1 MIFNVA
7 LLLILH
13 LFPLNL
19 QDDYQLVR
27 EIKVKGQ
34 QHYSDPLGNIYIID
48 GNEISRYN
56 RQYQNVGRYSNAFL
70 GQPVSLDVSDPMRL
84 MVFYEVYNQL
94 LWLDNFL
101 TELRSP
107 VLLDELGYEQ
117 VDVVCT
123 SSQGGFWIYNSLTDQ
138 IHSFDASLN
147 LVHES
152 ISLGPLLERSDRPVF
167 MIEKNRNIYVS
178 FLFSGI
184 LVFDRFGN
192 YQRSIPVK
200 GISRFQV
207 EDNYFFYMR
216 DAAFYSYSLIDGT
229 ETEIELPLEQE
240 PEYAEW
246 QSGLLYI
253 YFKTKVTVFR

>member
-13 LFPLNL
+13 LFPLNP

-56 RQYQNVGRYSNAFL
+56 LQFQVVGRYSNAFL
-70 GQPVSLDVSDPMRL
+70 GQPASLDVSDPMRML
-84 MVFYEVYNQL
+84 VFYKDYNQL

-101 TELRSP
+101 SELRSP
-107 VLLDELGYEQ
+107 VRLDELGYKQ
-117 VDVVCT
+117 VELVCT
-123 SSQGGFWIYNSLTDQ
+123 SSQGGFWVYNSLTDQ
-138 IHSFDASLN
+138 IQSFDASMN

-152 ISLGPLLERSDRPVF
+152 ISLRPLLERSDRPVF

-178 FLFSGI
+178 FLSSGI

-192 YQRSIPVK
+192 YRKSFPLA

-207 EDNYFFYMR
+207 RDNYFFYMR
-216 DAAFYSYSLIDGT
+216 DGAFYRYSLNDGT
-229 ETEIELPLEQE
+229 ETGIKLPPEQE

-253 YFKTKVTVFR
+253 YCKTKVTVFR